1 MTALIGRQRQLERV
15 RSWVSELAA
24 GRGRAALVEGEPGI
38 GKTAI
43 MRSAA
48 EEAEALDCQVLW
60 ASCDELS
67 QAFPL
72 VPLLDAFDAARHGD
86 RLGSR
91 IAELLRVET
100 APGHQVDV
108 VAPAVERLLTAID
121 EACAAA
127 PVLLVVDDLQFADQ
141 ATVLTLG
148 RLARSVSQV
157 PLLVVGTAR
166 PVPRRDDL
174 MALRRAVDAAD
185 RLRLHGLSGREVVE
199 LVARA
204 VGGSPGQRLLRLAE
218 GAGGNPLYLTELLD
232 ALARGRML
240 NPVDDCV
247 EVTGGRTPDSL
258 AAAIVDRLEFLS
270 SSTREVLQAAALLG
284 VDFSVADLAVVSGR
298 RVGDLLPLL
307 DEAILAGVL
316 RDDGPE
322 LAFRHPLI
330 RSALYQE
337 LPGAVRAAWH
347 WDAGRALAE
356 EGAPPERVARQL
368 MPALELPDGG
378 TVAAE
383 WLARWLE
390 ATGRQLVGQAPNVAA
405 PLLTH
410 AVTGMPADTAPYD
423 LLTCRLADALFRLGD
438 VAQAAHVADAALAHV
453 TRPHLLVDLH
463 CTLAACRAMR
473 GRPEESLPE
482 LERASNAP
490 GIGPGHRARLL
501 VLTARVH
508 LSLGQTDTA
517 SQVAEAALGAA
528 TEAGDTWATG
538 GALGTL
544 TFATMMRGE
553 AATAMPLLRRA
564 LAVAEGHPGLTDL
577 RLVLQVNQAASLGD
591 LDRYDEAIE
600 AAVQAVRLADD
611 AGNVVRLAQAESVLG
626 ELLFDVGRWDDA
638 LAELDVG
645 FGLSKHPFAEC
656 CDRGVAATIR
666 LHRGDPLAR
675 ESLARGR
682 ECAADSKRVSGAL
695 TLASCLELEQADRP
709 GEALAALHDGLNAL
723 SAEVDEAIVLFPDA
737 VRLAVRLGDG
747 VAARTLVE
755 QAEEAAAASDVPHR
769 QAIRAHCRGL
779 LDADPALLRRAAEL
793 YATSGRPLPRA
804 QALEAAGLALAETGE
819 VADARTYFT
828 EAFTT
833 YTQLGA
839 AWDLART
846 QAIFRTFGIRR
857 GPRVKHRHADRGWDS
872 LTPTELKI
880 VDLVARGMSNPE
892 IAVHLFLS
900 RRTVQTH
907 VSHVLAKLN
916 LHSRIDIAREAS
928 RRDAASH

>member
-1 MTALIGRQRQLERV
+1 
-15 RSWVSELAA
+15 
-24 GRGRAALVEGEPGI
+24 
-38 GKTAI
+38 
-43 MRSAA
+43 
-48 EEAEALDCQVLW
+48 
-60 ASCDELS
+60 
-67 QAFPL
+67 
-72 VPLLDAFDAARHGD
+72 
-86 RLGSR
+86 
-91 IAELLRVET
+91 
-100 APGHQVDV
+100 
-108 VAPAVERLLTAID
+108 
-121 EACAAA
+121 
-127 PVLLVVDDLQFADQ
+127 
-141 ATVLTLG
+141 
-148 RLARSVSQV
+148 
-157 PLLVVGTAR
+157 
-166 PVPRRDDL
+166 
-174 MALRRAVDAAD
+174 
-185 RLRLHGLSGREVVE
+185 
-199 LVARA
+199 
-204 VGGSPGQRLLRLAE
+204 
-218 GAGGNPLYLTELLD
+218 
-232 ALARGRML
+232 
-240 NPVDDCV
+240 
-247 EVTGGRTPDSL
+247 
-258 AAAIVDRLEFLS
+258 
-270 SSTREVLQAAALLG
+270 
-284 VDFSVADLAVVSGR
+284 
-298 RVGDLLPLL
+298 
-307 DEAILAGVL
+307 
-316 RDDGPE
+316 
-322 LAFRHPLI
+322 
-330 RSALYQE
+330 
-337 LPGAVRAAWH
+337 
-347 WDAGRALAE
+347 
-356 EGAPPERVARQL
+356 
-368 MPALELPDGG
+368 
-378 TVAAE
+378 
-383 WLARWLE
+383 
-390 ATGRQLVGQAPNVAA
+390 
-405 PLLTH
+405 
-410 AVTGMPADTAPYD
+410 
-423 LLTCRLADALFRLGD
+423 
-438 VAQAAHVADAALAHV
+438 
-453 TRPHLLVDLH
+453 
-463 CTLAACRAMR
+463 
-473 GRPEESLPE
+473 
-482 LERASNAP
+482 
-490 GIGPGHRARLL
+490 
-501 VLTARVH
+501 
-508 LSLGQTDTA
+508 
-517 SQVAEAALGAA
+517 
-528 TEAGDTWATG
+528 
-538 GALGTL
+538 
-544 TFATMMRGE
+544 
-553 AATAMPLLRRA
+553 
-564 LAVAEGHPGLTDL
+564 
-577 RLVLQVNQAASLGD
+577 
-591 LDRYDEAIE
+591 
-600 AAVQAVRLADD
+600 
-611 AGNVVRLAQAESVLG
+611 
-626 ELLFDVGRWDDA
+626 VGRWDDA

-695 TLASCLELEQADRP
+695 TLATCLELEQADRP